1 MNASARIA
9 CLAALAMLL
18 SACAVPRI
26 IVHEDPLTSADRL
39 RLGLAYEQEGKDD
52 LAEQEYRRALSGEPL
67 AHLALANLLFRQER
81 FKEAEQSYD
90 RAVRA
95 LPDDPEPRNN
105 LAWLLLTQGRDLDR
119 AERLAEEAVALA
131 LDPTVKAA
139 CENTL
144 ASIRA
149 ARAAKSGG

>member
-1 MNASARIA
+1 MNTPARIA
-9 CLAALAMLL
+9 CLVTLAVLL

-26 IVHEDPLTSADRL
+26 IVHEDPLTPADRL

-81 FKEAEQSYD
+81 FGEAEKSYD

-105 LAWLLLTQGRDLDR
+105 LAWLLLTQGRDLGK

-131 LDPTVKAA
+131 QDPAIKAA

-144 ASIRA
+144 ASVRA

>member
-1 MNASARIA
+1 MNVPARIA
-9 CLAALAMLL
+9 CLAALAVLL

-26 IVHEDPLTSADRL
+26 IVHEDPLTPADRL

-81 FKEAEQSYD
+81 FEEAEKSYD

-105 LAWLLLTQGRDLDR
+105 LAWLLLTQGRDLGK

-131 LDPTVKAA
+131 QDPAIKAA

-144 ASIRA
+144 ASVRA